1 MRFPEREP
9 FPNALAP
16 PVLPLLQ
23 DRAYDGYAERQ
34 ERLAAAMGSD
44 TSKLVRVNEAN
55 LYALSPFFHDWP
67 DARRYEGPDLSW
79 CVTGIPFPWCNAA
92 FGARLD
98 PGCVDEAVAAFVA
111 EGEKRHV
118 PLFWWIGQESRPADL
133 GGYLE
138 DYGFVPLG
146 ESILMAAD
154 LYALNEGNAEP
165 RGLLID
171 QVGDRESLNT
181 WCRITA
187 TGFGIPRS
195 AGALLEWFE
204 EGVSLGLPLLFYL
217 GYLEGRPVA
226 TSLLFLAE
234 GVAGV
239 YFVATLPFAR
249 RRAIGY
255 SLTLESLREAR
266 RMGYGVAVLQASK
279 AGKEVYRKMGFLES
293 STMRSYAR
301 MAGSG

>member
-1 MRFPEREP
+1 
-9 FPNALAP
+9 
-16 PVLPLLQ
+16 
-23 DRAYDGYAERQ
+23 
-34 ERLAAAMGSD
+34 MGSEAS
-44 TSKLVRVNEAN
+44 TLVTVNEAN
-55 LYALSPFFHDWP
+55 LYALSPFSHDWP

-111 EGEKRHV
+111 EGEKRQV
-118 PLFWWIGQESRPADL
+118 PLFWWVGHESRPADL

-138 DYGFVPLG
+138 DYGFVPLS
-146 ESILMAAD
+146 ESTLMAAD
-154 LYALNEGNAEP
+154 LYALNEGVAAP

-171 QVGDRESLNT
+171 QVGDRESLKT

-187 TGFGIPRS
+187 TGFGVPGF
-195 AGALLEWFE
+195 AAALLEWFE
-204 EGVSLGLPLLFYL
+204 RGVSLGLPLLFYL
-217 GYLEGRPVA
+217 GYLGGRPVA

-239 YFVATLPFAR
+239 YFVVTLPFAR
-249 RRAIGY
+249 RRGIAY
-255 SLTLESLREAR
+255 SVTLESLREAR
-266 RMGYGVAVLQASK
+266 RMGYGVGVVQASK
-279 AGKEVYRKMGFLES
+279 AGASIYGKMGFLES
-293 STMRSYAR
+293 SKMRSYAR